1 MQFDDAPFGIPFPV
15 RDKSSIGK
23 WGERNMLDRVGG
35 SATIRK
41 DFSTGVDGVVTML
54 ATRAGFPEFS
64 SKPTQTSAL
73 NRTFVFNVHGEK
85 TGVVANRGES
95 RIKVIGKVAVDTTG
109 YSICSVVAHHTN
121 NWFDIAR
128 IDGNTP
134 TYNAA
139 PTHELVGAISQR
151 ARPPMFFSVKKS
163 VSAVANTYGG
173 NWSVSAFDALGH
185 HVNSITSVTGEYYNA
200 DHAAGIS
207 VTPLGEFSL
216 YWFAA
221 PKIDTYQWWHRTIR
235 VTAEGVVGQ
244 TGNTGSADVKV
255 SPEVTGSTYEKVYSY
270 TYDRPLYERKRV
282 VGYVD
287 IIATGGY
294 VYQRPIIGTY
304 ADGSTTLSGKHVVRF
319 ENKSVGFSK
328 TNALYTNTPVE
339 LILSMSVAGNENSV
353 NTYNIGSAQSNPIKV
368 QRDVNQRSTTAS
380 VLLTSSFGGTLFG
393 YEFTNTLV
401 TDKPNPPC
409 PNLVF
414 KHVDGESVYPY
425 QTFDIG
431 HGEWCYLH
439 ETPTAVATCFAALDK
454 QNAYRTEQL
463 ALSIAQYNDANINAS
478 LTGPFNE
485 GFKDSSPSHY
495 YDTTAITITS
505 RDYVYADIDEGVFIY
520 LETTAERA
528 IYIEDLKQT
537 LAMLA
542 GGNAAADSDI
552 HSFHAKFVFSFR
564 GADFVFGEVGPV
576 NTHPSGVMPNPVGTE
591 YVFSQVPRVP
601 TPVPVFCPPY
611 TQQGNCPYIA
621 YTTRDEEAAGATPEV
636 YVDFSVLP
644 VFEAMN
650 DVEGVVQFPAYQAS
664 LSYGLM
670 AQTPDV
676 WLNELFPKPTRIQ
689 FCNGAE
695 GPWQMQLGKGFEA
708 HSVQVE
714 ITRI

>member
-1 MQFDDAPFGIPFPV
+1 
-15 RDKSSIGK
+15 
-23 WGERNMLDRVGG
+23 MLDRVGG
-35 SATIRK
+35 ADTIRK
-41 DFSTGVDGVVTML
+41 DFSTGADGAVTML

-64 SKPTQTSAL
+64 STPAKTSAL
-73 NRTFVFNVHGEK
+73 NRTFVFNVHGRGV
-85 TGVVANRGES
+85 GVVANRSES
-95 RIKVIGKVAVDTTG
+95 GIKLLGKVAVGTAG

-173 NWSVSAFDALGH
+173 NWSVSAFDALGRNI
-185 HVNSITSVTGEYYNA
+185 NSITSVAGEYYNA

-216 YWFAA
+216 YWFAT
-221 PKIDTYQWWHRTIR
+221 PKVDTYRWWHRTLR
-235 VTAEGVVGQ
+235 VTADGVVGQ
-244 TGNTGSADVKV
+244 TGSTGSADVKV
-255 SPEVTGSTYEKVYSY
+255 SPEVTGSTYEKVYNY
-270 TYDRPLYERKRV
+270 TYDRPLYTRNRFV
-282 VGYVD
+282 RYVD
-287 IIATGGY
+287 IIATSGY
-294 VYQRPIIGTY
+294 VYQRPVIATY
-304 ADGSTTLSGKHVVRF
+304 ADGSTTLSGEHVVRF
-319 ENKSVGFSK
+319 ENKEVGFSR
-328 TNALYTNTPVE
+328 TNSLYTNTPAE
-339 LILSMSVAGNENSV
+339 LILSMSVLGSENSV

-380 VLLTSSFGGTLFG
+380 VLLASSFGGTLFS

-401 TDKPNPPC
+401 TDKPNPPY

-414 KHVDGESVYPY
+414 KHEDRESVYPFETY
-425 QTFDIG
+425 DIG

-439 ETPTAVATCFAALDK
+439 ETPTAVDRCFAALDK

-463 ALSIAQYNDANINAS
+463 ALSIAQYNDLNVNAS

-542 GGNAAADSDI
+542 GENAAADSDI

-601 TPVPVFCPPY
+601 TPTPVFCPPY

-644 VFEAMN
+644 VFQTMN
-650 DVEGVVQFPAYQAS
+650 DVDGVVQFPAYQAS

-670 AQTPDV
+670 AQAPDV
-676 WLNELFPKPTRIQ
+676 WLNELFPKPARIQ
-689 FCNGAE
+689 FCNGVE
-695 GPWQMQLGKGFEA
+695 GPWQTQLGKGFETPA
-708 HSVQVE
+708 VKVE